1 MAKLI
6 IRHCSLEKGNKVG
19 GMGLVDNILQR
30 NFRLENNEVQVGEIS
45 VSEIVREFQTPLFVY
60 SSEVLDKQWSR
71 LRGALPSNFS
81 ISYSVKANPNQAILR
96 HFLKKGCGLEIA
108 SAGEFFQAL
117 EAGCLPENIL
127 FAGAGKTEDEL
138 EFVLNQ
144 NIGEIHIESF
154 REVERID
161 RLCRRLGKQTQVA
174 IRVNP
179 DGEALGGAM
188 RMGGKPAPFGI
199 DEECLDSIIQKI
211 LSYPSLH
218 LQGIH
223 FFAGTQILDYQIL
236 LAQFRKGLEVAKRV
250 GQYLNQP
257 LHTVDFGGGLGIPYF
272 TTDKELDT
280 ENLREGLIHLMG
292 QFEQEEVFV
301 GTRFMVEP
309 GRFLV
314 GESGI
319 YVTKITDIKVSRGK
333 KFIIVDGGM
342 NHHLAASGNLGQVIK
357 RNFPVAVL
365 NNFNQPAEE
374 VVNIVGPLCTPLD
387 TIARDIRIPVPQL
400 GDLVGVFQSGA
411 YARTSSPMSF
421 LSHWSPPE
429 VLIENGTPRLIRRRG
444 TIDDLF
450 IDIQ

>member
-1 MAKLI
+1 
-6 IRHCSLEKGNKVG
+6 
-19 GMGLVDNILQR
+19 MGLVDNILQR

-60 SSEVLDKQWSR
+60 SSQVLDKQWSR

-199 DEECLDSIIQKI
+199 DEECLDSIVQKV
-211 LSYPSLH
+211 LSYPTLH

-223 FFAGTQILDYQIL
+223 LFTGTQILDYQIL

-342 NHHLAASGNLGQVIK
+342 HHHLAASGNLGQVIK
-357 RNFPVAVL
+357 RNFPIGLL
-365 NNFNQPAEE
+365 NKIHSDDFE
-374 VVNIVGPLCTPLD
+374 VVDVVGPLCTPLD
-387 TIARDIRIPVPQL
+387 VLGREVSLPIAEV
-400 GDLVGVFQSGA
+400 GDLVGIFQSGA
-411 YARTSSPMSF
+411 YARTSSPLGF
-421 LSHWSPPE
+421 LSHPTPAE
-429 VLIENGTPRLIRRRG
+429 VLVEAGRTRLIRNRG
-444 TIDDLF
+444 GHVDFLRD
-450 IDIQ
+450 QP